1 MPLLRS
7 GIGIVLVTFV
17 AGAASTSNRA
27 TQGATAATSRSRAGT
42 ATIAND
48 PSETCPV
55 TRPPDP
61 PFVPPAPYPAKPPS
75 EHQFWF
81 GTQRLWTLLPVDGTW
96 RGLRPYSPT
105 TPGFRQKVFWWR
117 KDYDCW
123 EDPKPELTVE
133 AKRLDAAAPSFFIP
147 RATSGYE
154 QHLKSFMLVGADFPT
169 RGCWEV
175 TGRFKGDELSFVV
188 WVAP

>member
-61 PFVPPAPYPAKPPS
+61 PFVPPAPYPAEPPS